1 MPGLR
6 ARVAPRVARD
16 ERPRRLR
23 HGDGVGRA
31 HAPLPRAP
39 RRRAQTS
46 RGAVRL
52 PLGPP
57 RGDRRRRRR
66 APPLDDAVPR
76 CAPPARLAID
86 RRVPARSVP
95 GLDVRGGRPPPRE
108 AALPRAGRG
117 HRRGALPRDGR
128 VPAAHRCVRRV
139 PRLPRARAR
148 EREPRRDRPRGRD
161 RDPAAALRRAA
172 GAPPPPRGRPR
183 GARRRLVPERRVPG
197 GAGARARLPGGPL
210 ARVHAR
216 GGAPGRLRDVRGR
229 DARRAPYRRRGG
241 RRARAHGAGAAQD
254 AVRGSP
260 RRPPF
265 RRRGSVPRPPRGRDP
280 DQRGEAASIPGAPW
294 GAAFP
299 PSSPGTPGSRTGG
312 ATR

>member
-39 RRRAQTS
+39 RRRAQPS
-46 RGAVRL
+46 RGAIRL

-76 CAPPARLAID
+76 CTPPARLAY

-95 GLDVRGGRPPPRE
+95 DLDVRGGRRPPRE

-197 GAGARARLPGGPL
+197 GAGARARLPEDLWRACTLEVELPAGCETFVAATLGARRIDAAAADALERTERERRRTPYADPLAARLSVAADQFLVRRADEIPSTRRSRLDTGGPL
-210 ARVHAR
+210 
-216 GGAPGRLRDVRGR
+216 GGGLPTVV
-229 DARRAPYRRRGG
+229 
-241 RRARAHGAGAAQD
+241 AGY
-254 AVRGSP
+254 
-260 RRPPF
+260 
-265 RRRGSVPRPPRGRDP
+265 
-280 DQRGEAASIPGAPW
+280 PW
-294 GAAFP
+294 F
-299 PSSPGTPGSRTGG
+299 TDWG